1 VITLR
6 TGTATFFNAFGIDLS
21 TMIAAL
27 SAVSAAP
34 SALRFLVT
42 ESFALGVAS
51 TLLAELI
58 LFLCVM
64 MYLRRAYL
72 LGKVM
77 RVNTCCDTKE
87 E

>member
-1 VITLR
+1 
-6 TGTATFFNAFGIDLS
+6 
-21 TMIAAL
+21 MIASL
-27 SAVSAAP
+27 SSATP

-42 ESFALGVAS
+42 ESFALGVVS

-58 LFLCVM
+58 VFLVVM

-72 LGKVM
+72 IAKVM
-77 RVNTCCDTKE
+77 RVCTSPVVKE